1 MIFFVRW
8 HHFTD
13 CLYIVS
19 KNGELTVP
27 IRTCLFSLLL
37 LLIPATTAFGQTADP
52 DQLFSQARTAA
63 FEQNDFPKAIRLAKE
78 ALNLAPD
85 YLDVKEFLGR
95 VYIFNNEHELGRPI
109 LIEVLKEDQKR
120 KFARLTL
127 VDSYLNTGNY
137 VKADEYAYQ
146 GLRLSPSDA
155 DFMFKR
161 GLAQEQQGRSRL
173 ASIYYENILELDPT
187 YPFVQQKLKDLRG
200 YRLDWGVYTQFTN
213 SQLNNNFDPWNIGT
227 VGLIRRTP
235 IGSFNAEVNYGSRFG
250 INDTEFQVIGYPV
263 LNDRTYAFVNAAFSN
278 NNFFPAYRL
287 GGAVYR
293 VLPKRVE
300 AEAGFRLLS
309 FDANNVYQY
318 TGSIS
323 KIFSRYRVSARGF
336 LTSVN
341 NSNALNGLILF
352 RSYFKKITNYVEVR
366 GGYGQTNNLFNSQQD
381 LNRNESFEAG
391 LNAQYEVN
399 PQFFIYTDISY
410 FSEEFEAL
418 PVRRR
423 IDSLFG
429 IRYLFR

>member
-1 MIFFVRW
+1 M
-8 HHFTD
+8 
-13 CLYIVS
+13 
-19 KNGELTVP
+19 
-27 IRTCLFSLLL
+27 SLKSAILATI
-37 LLIPATTAFGQTADP
+37 LLISPAVFAQQDP
-52 DQLFSQARTAA
+52 DVLFAQAREAA
-63 FEQNDFPKAIRLAKE
+63 FERNDYTEAIRLADT
-78 ALNLAPD
+78 ALKLAPD
-85 YLDVKEFLGR
+85 YLDVREFLGR
-95 VYIFNNEHELGRPI
+95 IYIFDIQYSKGRPL
-109 LIEVLKEDQKR
+109 LIQVLEEDPKR

-127 VDSYLNTGNY
+127 IDSYLNEGNY
-137 VKADEYAYQ
+137 VKADHYAYQ
-146 GLRLSPSDA
+146 GLRQSPSDP

-173 ASIYYENILELDPT
+173 AAIYYENILELDPT
-187 YPFVQQKLKDLRG
+187 YPFVQQKLKTLRG
-200 YRLDWGVYTQFTN
+200 VRLDWGVYTQFTN
-213 SQLNNNFDPWNIGT
+213 SQLNNNFDPWNIGA

-250 INDTEFQVIGYPV
+250 INDTEFQIIGYPV
-263 LNDRTYAFVNAAFSN
+263 LNNRTYAFVNAAFSN

-318 TGSIS
+318 TGSVS
-323 KIFSRYRVSARGF
+323 KIFSRYRISARGF
-336 LTSVN
+336 LTTVN
-341 NSNALNGLILF
+341 NSSALNGLLLF
-352 RSYFKKITNYVEVR
+352 RSYFKKITNYVEIR

-399 PQFFIYTDISY
+399 PQFFLFTDISY

-423 IDSLFG
+423 VDSLIG